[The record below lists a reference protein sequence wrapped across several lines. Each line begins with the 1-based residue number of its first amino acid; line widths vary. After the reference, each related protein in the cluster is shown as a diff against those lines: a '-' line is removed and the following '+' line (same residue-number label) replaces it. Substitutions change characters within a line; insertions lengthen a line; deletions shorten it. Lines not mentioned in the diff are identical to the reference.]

1 MARVST
7 RIGWG
12 RGTWR
17 GLALAAFNVLLAV
30 VLWQS
35 GYWGLSLL
43 LLTFAALSTF
53 FAFVHPHR
61 VLELDDDDGT
71 YRKVGDL
78 VDDDR

>member
-12 RGTWR
+12 WGSV
-17 GLALAAFNVLLAV
+17 GGIALAAFNMLLAV
-30 VLWQS
+30 VVWND
-35 GYWGLSLL
+35 YWGLSLL
-43 LLTFAALSTF
+43 FLCFVALSTF

-61 VLELDDDDGT
+61 VLELDDDDGS

-78 VDDDR
+78 HDD